1 MDDND
6 FFLLSLLWFVNLAL
20 VEFLVNVLKVQRLL
34 HRKCFFV
41 DEVLICIEASDG
53 EDESVR
59 ANEFGLKLI
68 KVLCRL
74 ERKERK
80 AEDMN
85 MKEMIRKMM
94 VIIVKYQ

>member
-1 MDDND
+1 M
-6 FFLLSLLWFVNLAL
+6 
-20 VEFLVNVLKVQRLL
+20 
-34 HRKCFFV
+34 FV

-68 KVLCRL
+68 KVWCRL

-80 AEDMN
+80 AEETN

-94 VIIVKYQ
+94 VITVKYQRKTG

>member
-1 MDDND
+1 M
-6 FFLLSLLWFVNLAL
+6 S
-20 VEFLVNVLKVQRLL
+20 
-34 HRKCFFV
+34 V

-68 KVLCRL
+68 EVWCRL

-80 AEDMN
+80 VEEMN
-85 MKEMIRKMM
+85 MKEMIRKVV
-94 VIIVKYQ
+94 VIIVK